1 VTVVNKS
8 DLKKFGIMYKI
19 LITGS
24 IHQIGLEILRKE
36 KDIEIQYAP
45 DLAFA
50 EIFKIIA
57 PFHCILSR
65 SETPVTRELIDEAPN
80 LKVIARA
87 AVGIGNIDVNYATE
101 KGILVINTP
110 GKNTN
115 SAAELTIGLLLS
127 AIRKIIPAH
136 SHMSKLK
143 WDRHIFTG
151 MELLGKTIGIIGLGN
166 VGHRVARYAKAFE
179 MEVLAYDPYIAEEV
193 FERYHAE
200 KCTLE
205 ELISSADIITLHVPK
220 TEETTGMIGAEEFSR
235 MKSGVVILNTARGGI
250 IQEKPLLEELKSGRV
265 AAAGIDTWEV
275 EPPKHNPFRDL
286 PQVVMSPHVGASTTE
301 AQKRIAESIATQ
313 TSRALRGEVVDYPVN
328 MPSVQV
334 LGSGLVSS
342 YTSLAEKLGVFSS
355 QYIEFT
361 PTNLEISYRGKLARY
376 DGTLLRLCFLKGL
389 LQSKQDYVS
398 YVNADQQAE
407 NVGLHIEEKD
417 DPGFTDYESALKCTL
432 FASGSQFTIGGVVF
446 SGPHPRINLING
458 FVCEFEVEGTI
469 LATTNQDRP
478 GMVGVLGTCLGK
490 NGVNIDQFQLSRNTR
505 GGEALSLIRVDD
517 DLPDSVVEEIRKQD
531 GITLV
536 CKIVL

>member
-1 VTVVNKS
+1 MTVVNKS

-361 PTNLEISYRGKLARY
+361 PTNLEIIYRGKLARH
-376 DGTLLRLCFLKGL
+376 DGTLLRLCFLKDL

-417 DPGFTDYESALKCTL
+417 EPGFTDYESALKCTL
-432 FASGSQFTIGGVVF
+432 FASGRQFAIGGVVF
-446 SGPHPRINLING
+446 SGPHPRIILINS

-517 DLPDSVVEEIRKQD
+517 DLPDSVVEEIRKHE
-531 GITLV
+531 GITSV

>member
-1 VTVVNKS
+1 
-8 DLKKFGIMYKI
+8 MYKI

-313 TSRALRGEVVDYPVN
+313 TPRALRGEVVDYPVN

-334 LGSGLVSS
+334 LSRGPVSS

-361 PTNLEISYRGKLARY
+361 PTNLEIIYRGKLARH

-407 NVGLHIEEKD
+407 NVGLHIEEID

-432 FASGSQFTIGGVVF
+432 FASGRQFAIGGVVL
-446 SGPHPRINLING
+446 SGPHPRITLINS

-490 NGVNIDQFQLSRNTR
+490 NGVNIDQFQLSRNNR

-517 DLPDSVVEEIRKQD
+517 DLPNSVVEEIRKQE
-531 GITLV
+531 GITSV